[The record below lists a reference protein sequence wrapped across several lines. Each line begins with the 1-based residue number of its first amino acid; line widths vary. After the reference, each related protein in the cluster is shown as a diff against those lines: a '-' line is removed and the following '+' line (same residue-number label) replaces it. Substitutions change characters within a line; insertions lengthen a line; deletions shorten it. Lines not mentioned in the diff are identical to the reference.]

1 MRQKGIRYY
10 IKIVVFALASFIFP
24 ALVSCERNMDMP
36 VREPVHFREVIG
48 QGTFAFNDLLSSLVS
63 IYPNFNIKYGE
74 QLKQLLRLLDT
85 TGKVNS
91 TAISYMT
98 KDPNGNEI
106 MASGIILRP
115 LDRKSMGV
123 LHFFPSA
130 KIDKA
135 TTGSELMIT
144 FEGILSFFGY
154 TVIVPDLIGYGV
166 SSDSEYPILF
176 ADNTGQVA
184 YDMHLAA
191 AEYFQS
197 IGLPFP
203 RKVTI
208 GGYSMGGMGVVALH
222 RHIEQYGTD
231 GFVVEKSYPGGG
243 VYDLG
248 MAVDILTKTRYSTFL
263 FIPYMYVAMNYWY
276 GLNIDYSEVFIDPL
290 LSNMDDWLSRK
301 YLATEMAQFLS
312 PDMTTYMHPDMFTP
326 ERNTS
331 LNKVDSCLRLHS
343 VIEGWAPRAP
353 MTIIHTVNDNM
364 APYEIAEKMYNNFL
378 EKGGNVNLIK
388 ADDNHFDSGIAYY
401 ITMMLYMLI
410 K

>member
-1 MRQKGIRYY
+1 
-10 IKIVVFALASFIFP
+10 
-24 ALVSCERNMDMP
+24 MDMP

-48 QGTFAFNDLLSSLVS
+48 QDIFGFEDMLTSLES
-63 IYPNFNIKYGE
+63 IYPDFNIKYGE
-74 QLKQLLRLLDT
+74 QLEQLLSLLDT
-85 TGKVNS
+85 TGKVHS

-98 KDPNGNEI
+98 KDPNGHEI
-106 MASGIILRP
+106 LASGIVLRP
-115 LDRKSMGV
+115 LDRASRGM

-130 KIDKA
+130 KIDKT

-166 SSDSEYPILF
+166 SSDREYPFLF
-176 ADNTGQVA
+176 AGNTGQVA
-184 YDMHLAA
+184 YDMHLAT

-208 GGYSMGGMGVVALH
+208 GGYSMGSLGVVALH
-222 RHIEQYGTD
+222 RHIELYGTD

-248 MAVDILTKTRYSTFL
+248 MAVDILSRRRYTTFS
-263 FIPYMYVAMNYWY
+263 FVPYMYVAMNYWY
-276 GLNIDYSEVFIDPL
+276 GLNIDYSQVFIDPL

-301 YLATEMAQFLS
+301 YLATEMALLLS
-312 PDMTTYMHPDMFTP
+312 PDMTTYMHPDLFTP
-326 ERNTS
+326 ERNAS

-378 EKGGNVNLIK
+378 EKGGNVNLIRWN
-388 ADDNHFDSGIAYY
+388 DNHFDSGIVYY
-401 ITMMLYMLI
+401 LTMILYMLI
-410 K
+410 N

>member
-166 SSDSEYPILF
+166 SSDREYPILF

-208 GGYSMGGMGVVALH
+208 GG
-222 RHIEQYGTD
+222 
-231 GFVVEKSYPGGG
+231 
-243 VYDLG
+243 
-248 MAVDILTKTRYSTFL
+248 
-263 FIPYMYVAMNYWY
+263 
-276 GLNIDYSEVFIDPL
+276 
-290 LSNMDDWLSRK
+290 
-301 YLATEMAQFLS
+301 
-312 PDMTTYMHPDMFTP
+312 
-326 ERNTS
+326 
-331 LNKVDSCLRLHS
+331 
-343 VIEGWAPRAP
+343 
-353 MTIIHTVNDNM
+353 
-364 APYEIAEKMYNNFL
+364 
-378 EKGGNVNLIK
+378 
-388 ADDNHFDSGIAYY
+388 
-401 ITMMLYMLI
+401 
-410 K
+410 